1 MRTPPWIRATSQSRS
16 LEGIW
21 GWYIMMGAGG
31 SSYPSSY
38 SSFSLILLVAP
49 DLSVS
54 SPIFKHPYTDLSSTG
69 TMISLGRYGSCLRG
83 YSATTPWVSFKY
95 HPFSWPGSE
104 TLREQ
109 SVTADWVL
117 GQVVIYLLYPTTV
130 AILKASASLFVGG
143 SCCCKHHLAVSIF
156 WGISVVV
163 RRILYPAP

>member
-1 MRTPPWIRATSQSRS
+1 MPSCNACILLAGSKRNASCSHLPLPSHPTLPIIVTGKSLVSR
-16 LEGIW
+16 
-21 GWYIMMGAGG
+21 GG

-95 HPFSWPGSE
+95 HPFSWPGSD

-117 GQVVIYLLYPTTV
+117 G
-130 AILKASASLFVGG
+130 
-143 SCCCKHHLAVSIF
+143 
-156 WGISVVV
+156 
-163 RRILYPAP
+163 